1 MLIAN
6 SLGNNKLISFEEY
19 KATVKVIDDI
29 VKEIEKFDFS
39 PLEKIMYVYDIV
51 RDKVYVEVDEN
62 EDKNISRSLSS
73 ALLGNKI
80 VCVGYAKIFR
90 TILEKL
96 GISSHEVYL
105 YYPNKNGGHARNE
118 VYIKDEKY
126 AVDGVY
132 YFDPT
137 WDSKESEN
145 DNSYLFSYRY
155 FAMTKLAMDLMDKG
169 RLIDRVFPCF
179 SDDIAYKFEEIIKE
193 GLEKVPEE
201 MIKSINYMSSL
212 VYNKQL
218 IDKFRLIL
226 YRQGITK
233 SLLEVDTDKVIEELI
248 PLVEYFNKPLSA
260 NILLKVLYNVRK
272 QQYYTNPEKYPFG
285 LNEFYTTIIES
296 RWHFEMTGIQK
307 LAYEIA
313 KPKEK
318 GRIISNQIVEY
329 SQNTDLYRNIERVK
343 FAKTLRRIYN
353 NKKDNEK

>member
-1 MLIAN
+1 M
-6 SLGNNKLISFEEY
+6 SY
-19 KATVKVIDDI
+19 
-29 VKEIEKFDFS
+29 
-39 PLEKIMYVYDIV
+39 
-51 RDKVYVEVDEN
+51 
-62 EDKNISRSLSS
+62 
-73 ALLGNKI
+73 
-80 VCVGYAKIFR
+80 
-90 TILEKL
+90 
-96 GISSHEVYL
+96 
-105 YYPNKNGGHARNE
+105 
-118 VYIKDEKY
+118 
-126 AVDGVY
+126 DGVY

-155 FAMTKLAMDLMDKG
+155 FAMTKTAMDLMDKG

-285 LNEFYTTIIES
+285 LNEFYKTIIES
-296 RWHFEMTGIQK
+296 RWHFEMTGMQK

-318 GRIISNQIVEY
+318 GRIISNQMVEY
-329 SQNTDLYRNIERVK
+329 SQNTDLYRDIERVK

-353 NKKDNEK
+353 NKKDNEQ